1 MPQQK
6 TSLVPASVFIVIGIF
21 LAISQVPYYGVSQYV
36 NAIGFLFILAGA
48 VMFFSAVSPGDGLLP
63 F

>member
-6 TSLVPASVFIVIGIF
+6 SGLAPASIFIVIGIF
-21 LAISQVPYYGVSQYV
+21 LAISQVPYYGIGQYV

-48 VMFFSAVSPGDGLLP
+48 VMFFNAVSPRESLLP